1 MMENLF
7 YDFRY
12 GFRTLIKNPAFSIVA
27 ILAVMLGTGA
37 NSAIFSVVNAILL
50 RPLAFNE
57 PERLVMVWGN
67 NVKSGVPTYPL
78 SVLDFLDYREHNQVF
93 EQLASF
99 AYEDFNLSTGDDP
112 EHVPGSFVS
121 ANFFSLL
128 GVNPMLGR
136 AFLPREDEARADRVV
151 IVSHGLWKR
160 RFGADPNFVGQ
171 TILLNGASFTAV
183 GVMPSSFQSPNA
195 QDNPQIWVPMSFD
208 GGDPFRIPA
217 SGGGADFRNR
227 THRFLIGVARL
238 KPGVTISQAQAD
250 MEIVAR
256 QIEQQYPDIN
266 TGLSV
271 NIVSLHKQII
281 GNIKPALLVLLAAV
295 GSVLLIAC
303 ANVANLLLARAAARQ
318 KEFAVRA
325 ALGAGRFRLI
335 RQLLTESLLLALI
348 GGALGLL
355 LAFAGIKLLLSLNPP
370 NIPRLGEIDVDL
382 RVLGFT
388 LLVSILTGIIFGLAP
403 ALQASNPNLNETLKE
418 SSRGS
423 TGGRS
428 RQRIRGL
435 LVISEIVVTTVLL
448 IIAGL
453 MIKSFWSLQN
463 VNPGFNPDNALTMMV
478 NLAPGKYSEN
488 HQISGFYEQLL
499 KRIETMPG
507 VQSVG
512 AVTNL
517 PLTST
522 VVRFRFTIDGRPPA
536 TPGERLVATTG
547 AVSSDYFR
555 AIGIP
560 LLKGRYFSEQD
571 RDKSP
576 PVIII
581 NDTMARRYWP
591 GEDPIGRRLTLP
603 SLGGISREVVGVVG
617 DIKHSGLDTDS
628 GAQMYLPYLQQP
640 WNFMSLVVRTQS
652 DPARMAGVVRHEITA
667 LDANQSVYDVKTMQ
681 QVVSESV
688 SQPRLYTLLLGV
700 FAAVAMIL
708 AAVGIYGV
716 MNYLVTQ
723 RVHEIG
729 IRMALGAQATD
740 IFKMIVGQ
748 GMLLALIGVV
758 IGLVAAFLV
767 TRVMESLLF
776 GVSTRDLTTFLGIP
790 LVLVAIAFLAIYIPA
805 RRAMKVDPMVALRQE

>member
-1 MMENLF
+1 MENLL
-7 YDFRY
+7 YDFRF

-27 ILAVMLGTGA
+27 ILAIMLGTGA

-50 RPLAFNE
+50 RPLAFGE
-57 PERLVMVWGN
+57 PDRLVMVWGN
-67 NVKSGVPTYPL
+67 NVKSGVPQYPL

-93 EQLASF
+93 EQVASF
-99 AYEDFNLSTGDDP
+99 SYEDFNLSAGEEP
-112 EHVPGSFVS
+112 EHYPGSIVS

-128 GVNPMLGR
+128 GVNPTVGR
-136 AFLPREDEARADRVV
+136 AFAPEEDQAGADRVV
-151 IVSHGLWKR
+151 ILSNGLWKR
-160 RFGADPNFVGQ
+160 RFGADPNLIGQ
-171 TILLNGASFTAV
+171 TILLNGASFTVV

-217 SGGGADFRNR
+217 SAGGSEFKNR

-250 MEIVAR
+250 METVAR

-281 GNIKPALLVLLAAV
+281 GNIKPALLVLLVAV

-303 ANVANLLLARAAARQ
+303 ANVANLLLARAAGRQ
-318 KEFAVRA
+318 KEFAIRA
-325 ALGAGRFRLI
+325 ALGAGRLRLI

-355 LAFAGIKLLLSLNPP
+355 FAFAGIKLLLSLNPP
-370 NIPRLGEIDVDL
+370 NIPRLGEINVDG

-388 LLVSILTGIIFGLAP
+388 LLVSILTGIVFGLVP
-403 ALQASNPNLNETLKE
+403 ALQASRPDLNETLKE
-418 SSRGS
+418 GSRGS
-423 TGGRS
+423 TGGRG
-428 RQRIRGL
+428 RQQVRGL
-435 LVISEIVVTTVLL
+435 IVISEIVVTTVLL

-463 VNPGFNPDNALTMMV
+463 VNPGFNPANTLTMMV
-478 NLAPGKYSEN
+478 NLAPAKYSET
-488 HQISGFYEQLL
+488 HQVRDFYDLLL
-499 KRIETMPG
+499 KRIETLPG

-547 AVSSDYFR
+547 AVNSNYFR

-560 LLKGRYFSEQD
+560 LLKGRYFTEQE

-581 NDTMARRYWP
+581 NDTMARRHWP
-591 GEDPIGRRLTLP
+591 GEDPIGRRVTLP
-603 SLGGISREVVGVVG
+603 SLGGISREIVGVVG
-617 DIKHSGLDTDS
+617 DIKHSGLDTES
-628 GAQMYLPYLQQP
+628 GAQMYLPYPQQP
-640 WNFMSLVVRTQS
+640 WNFMSLVVRAQS
-652 DPARMAGVVRHEITA
+652 DPTKMAGAVRHEISA
-667 LDANQSVYDVKTMQ
+667 LDTNQSAYDVKTMQ

-688 SQPRLYTLLLGV
+688 SQPRLYTVLLGV
-700 FAAVAMIL
+700 FAAVAMLL

-723 RVHEIG
+723 RIHEIG
-729 IRMALGAQATD
+729 IRMALGAQASH

-748 GMLLALIGVV
+748 GMLLVLIGVV
-758 IGLVAAFLV
+758 AGLVAAFLL
-767 TRVMESLLF
+767 TRIMESLLF
-776 GVSTRDLTTFLGIP
+776 GVSARDLATFMGIP
-790 LVLVAIAFLAIYIPA
+790 IVLAVVAFLSIYVPA
-805 RRAMKVDPMVALRQE
+805 RRAMRVNPMVALRQE

>member
-7 YDFRY
+7 YDLRF
-12 GFRTLIKNPAFSIVA
+12 GFRNLIKNPAFSIVA

-37 NSAIFSVVNAILL
+37 NSAIFSVVNAVLL

-57 PERLVMVWGN
+57 PERLVMVWGH
-67 NVKSGVPTYPL
+67 NVKSGASQYPL
-78 SVLDFLDYREHNQVF
+78 SMLDFSDYQEHNHVL

-99 AYEDFNLSTGDDP
+99 AYEDFNLSTGEDP

-128 GVNPMLGR
+128 GVNPALGR
-136 AFLPREDEARADRVV
+136 GFLPEDDKPDAERVV
-151 IVSHGLWKR
+151 IVSYGLWKR

-171 TILLNGASFTAV
+171 TITLNGARFTAV
-183 GVMPSSFQSPNA
+183 AVMPPTFQSPNA
-195 QDNPQIWVPMSFD
+195 QDNPQVWIPMSFD
-208 GGDPFRIPA
+208 GADPFRIPS
-217 SGGGADFRNR
+217 SGGTEFKNR
-227 THRFLIGVARL
+227 SSRFLIGVGRL
-238 KPGVTISQAQAD
+238 KPDVSVSQAQSD

-266 TGLSV
+266 IGLSV
-271 NIVSLHKQII
+271 NIVSLHRQII

-303 ANVANLLLARAAARQ
+303 ANVANLLLARAATRQ

-325 ALGAGRFRLI
+325 ALGASRFRLI
-335 RQLLTESLLLALI
+335 RQLLAESLLLSLI

-355 LAFAGIKLLLSLNPP
+355 LAFAGIRLLLSLNPP
-370 NIPRLGEIDVDL
+370 NIPRLGEIDIDI

-388 LLVSILTGIIFGLAP
+388 LLVSVLTGLIFGLAP
-403 ALQASNPNLNETLKE
+403 ALQASNPDLNETLKE

-428 RQRIRGL
+428 RQRVRGL
-435 LVISEIVVTTVLL
+435 LVISEIVVTTILL

-453 MIKSFWSLQN
+453 MIKSFLSLQN
-463 VNPGFNPDNALTMMV
+463 VNPGFNPDNTLTMML
-478 NLAPGKYSEN
+478 NLPPGKYSEN
-488 HQISGFYEQLL
+488 HQIRGFYDQLL
-499 KRIETMPG
+499 KRIEILPG

-522 VVRFRFTIDGRPPA
+522 IVRFRFTIDGRPPA

-547 AVSSDYFR
+547 AVNSNYFQS
-555 AIGIP
+555 IGIP
-560 LLKGRYFSEQD
+560 LLKGRPFNEQD
-571 RDKSP
+571 QEKSP

-581 NDTMARRYWP
+581 NDTIARRYWP
-591 GEDPIGRRLTLP
+591 GDDPIGRHLTLP

-617 DIKHSGLDTDS
+617 DIKHSGLETES
-628 GAQMYLPYLQQP
+628 GAQIYLPYQQQP
-640 WNFMSLVVRTQS
+640 WNFMSLVVRAQS
-652 DPARMAGVVRHEITA
+652 NPSRMARVVLHEITA
-667 LDANQSVYDVKTMQ
+667 LDANQSAYDVKTMQ
-681 QVVSESV
+681 QVVNESV

-700 FAAVAMIL
+700 FAAVAMVL

-716 MNYLVTQ
+716 INYSVTQ
-723 RVHEIG
+723 RIHEIG
-729 IRMALGAQATD
+729 IRLALGAQARD
-740 IFKMIVGQ
+740 IFRMIVGQ
-748 GMLLALIGVV
+748 GMLLSVIGVV

-776 GVSTRDLTTFLGIP
+776 GVSARDLTTFLCIP
-790 LVLVAIAFLAIYIPA
+790 VVLVAIAFLSIYVPA
-805 RRAMKVDPMVALRQE
+805 RRAMKVDPMLALRQE

>member
-12 GFRTLIKNPAFSIVA
+12 GFRTLIKNPAFSIVG

-67 NVKSGVPTYPL
+67 NVKSGVPQYPL

-93 EQLASF
+93 EELASF
-99 AYEDFNLSTGDDP
+99 SYEDYNLSTGDDP
-112 EHVPGSFVS
+112 EHVSGSIVS
-121 ANFFSLL
+121 ANFFSLV

-136 AFLPREDEARADRVV
+136 SFLPREDEAGADRVV
-151 IVSHGLWKR
+151 IISHGLWKR
-160 RFGADPNFVGQ
+160 RFGADPDFVGH
-171 TILLNGASFTAV
+171 TIQLNGASFTVA
-183 GVMPSSFQSPNA
+183 GVMPSNFQSPNA
-195 QDNPQIWVPMSFD
+195 QDNPQVWVPMSFD
-208 GGDPFRIPA
+208 GADPFRIPA
-217 SGGGADFRNR
+217 SGGGTEFKNR

-238 KPGVTISQAQAD
+238 KPDVTISQAQSD
-250 MEIVAR
+250 MEMVAR
-256 QIEQQYPDIN
+256 QIEEQHPDIN

-303 ANVANLLLARAAARQ
+303 ANVANLLLSRAAARQ

-325 ALGAGRFRLI
+325 ALGASRFRLI
-335 RQLLTESLLLALI
+335 RQLLTESLMLALI

-370 NIPRLGEIDVDL
+370 NIPRLGEIDVDI

-403 ALQASNPNLNETLKE
+403 ALQASNPDLNETLKE
-418 SSRGS
+418 ASRGS
-423 TGGRS
+423 TGGRG
-428 RQRIRGL
+428 RKRIRGL

-463 VNPGFNPDNALTMMV
+463 VNPGFSPDNTLTMMV
-478 NLAPGKYSEN
+478 NLAPGKYREN
-488 HQISGFYEQLL
+488 YQISGFYEQLL
-499 KRIETMPG
+499 KRIETLPG
-507 VQSVG
+507 VRSVG

-536 TPGERLVATTG
+536 TTGERLVATTG
-547 AVSSDYFR
+547 AVNSTYFQ

-560 LLKGRYFSEQD
+560 LLKGRPFSEQD

-576 PVIII
+576 PVLII

-617 DIKHSGLDTDS
+617 DIKHSGLDTES
-628 GAQMYLPYLQQP
+628 GAQIYLPYLQQP

-652 DPARMAGVVRHEITA
+652 NPARMAGVIRHEITA
-667 LDANQSVYDVKTMQ
+667 LDANQSAYDVKTMQ

-716 MNYLVTQ
+716 MNYLVSQ

-729 IRMALGAQATD
+729 IRMALGAQAME

-748 GMLLALIGVV
+748 GMLLALTGVV
-758 IGLVAAFLV
+758 IGVVAAFLG
-767 TRVMESLLF
+767 TRAMESLLF

-790 LVLVAIAFLAIYIPA
+790 MMLAAIAFLSIYIPA